1 MLDKKQVKAM
11 LSLANTIYN
20 VRVIKAGS
28 HVTVTCLMIIHS
40 VGCKAFNVRL
50 NLYVHMGLLG
60 APTIYGYIINLQSIA
75 T

>member
-1 MLDKKQVKAM
+1 MS
-11 LSLANTIYN
+11 LSSAVCNI
-20 VRVIKAGS
+20 RVIETGS

-40 VGCKAFNVRL
+40 VGCKALNVRL

-60 APTIYGYIINLQSIA
+60 APTIHGYIINLQSIA